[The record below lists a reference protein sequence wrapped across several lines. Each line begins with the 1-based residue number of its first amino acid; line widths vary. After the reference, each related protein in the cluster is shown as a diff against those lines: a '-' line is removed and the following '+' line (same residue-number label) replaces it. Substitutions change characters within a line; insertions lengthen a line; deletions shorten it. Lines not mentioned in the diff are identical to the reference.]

1 MKNLFIPFLGAL
13 LAISCQKK
21 DAAPIEAADPDWV
34 KLEIPTEWSAGEQ
47 AYSLVGDIDHTL
59 LVSTIVGLYA
69 TADQGKTW
77 QKLRTTSQ
85 IVWALMPRNDTIF
98 ALNSYQTNSQGD
110 KLAACFA
117 EEFSTDFG
125 RTWAYT
131 DILGPN
137 SYEKYRAFRYPLGQV
152 SAAGYAYRTRE
163 NTVSVLI
170 LYFTAGGSFRPAANQ
185 CRQRAA
191 SHASA
196 GAALPQQP
204 VPRCAKPLV
213 RGGLRGWI
221 RCGNGHS
228 SRFHQRQQYSGG
240 VRVAPAL
247 AVADCRGPSCSQ
259 SRYYRRC

>member
-1 MKNLFIPFLGAL
+1 MKNLFIPFLGAF

-21 DAAPIEAADPDWV
+21 DVAPIEAADPDWV

-69 TADQGKTW
+69 TSDQGKTW

-85 IVWALMPRNDTIF
+85 IVWALMSSNDTIF
-98 ALNSYQTNSQGD
+98 ALNSYRTNSQGD

-163 NTVSVLI
+163 NTVSVPNSTSRLVVASD
-170 LYFTAGGSFRPAANQ
+170 LLRTN
-185 CRQRAA
+185 AA
-191 SHASA
+191 SGQQVMRLPGRHYLNNLYLDARNRLYVAASGVGFDA
-196 GAALPQQP
+196 ETGTVVDFTRGSSTAVVYVSRRPLP
-204 VPRCAKPLV
+204 
-213 RGGLRGWI
+213 
-221 RCGNGHS
+221 
-228 SRFHQRQQYSGG
+228 
-240 VRVAPAL
+240 
-247 AVADCRGPSCSQ
+247 
-259 SRYYRRC
+259 